1 MVDKKKKKMV
11 ITTLV
16 CVLVFIAVGYALL
29 TQAIKVG
36 VEGTL
41 NGVWDVYISDI
52 KLKNSTGR
60 AQEVNPASVSN
71 KVNANFEVDLYMPG
85 DSVEYEVTVKNDGN
99 IDATLRT
106 VTTNATNTN
115 EDIRF
120 THTIKQGEVLKKE
133 SETKF
138 TFKIVFDER
147 ATTLPTNS
155 DPIEVTMKLDY
166 LQNTGNSLYVPTNI
180 TTDNTCFSYNASGVI
195 TKYDYSCGN
204 EVSIPESI
212 DGVNIKSI
220 ANNAF
225 VASDN
230 TKPLQ
235 SINMENA
242 SYLTTF
248 SFSDF
253 TNLKH
258 ATLPRTLVEIPQM
271 AFFNCP
277 LTTINLPGT
286 VEKIGN
292 YAFKGT
298 SLSGSLYL
306 PNSLKTIGV
315 RAFASLK
322 LTGTLTIPDS
332 VTTIS
337 NEAFNNNKFT
347 KLVIGQNSSLTT
359 IGDYA
364 FSGTSLSGSLY
375 LPNSLK
381 TIGVRA
387 FASLK
392 LTGTLTI
399 PDSVTTISSEA
410 FYNNKFTKLV
420 IGQNSSL
427 TTIGNNAFRN
437 NQISNA
443 IALPK
448 SLTTVGYNAFRA
460 NSISKLALNYGLKS
474 IGYEAFESNKITGT
488 INIPVTVEKI
498 DTQAFNSN
506 QIEAVIFNKNSAL
519 TTLGSYAF
527 AQNKIS
533 NAIMMPKGLTKIS
546 SYVFSNNTISSL
558 SFEEGSVATV
568 IERNAFSAQSN
579 SIKGKLE
586 IPASVTSIDFWA
598 FTRALNVESL
608 TFGEN
613 SKLTTLGEAVFTN
626 NIIKKVVIPSSL
638 VSINWGGQRGSFT
651 QAGIE
656 ELIFEENS
664 HLEKIDALA
673 FQLNKI
679 SKVVIPKSVKTIGV
693 QAFHSNQIAS
703 LTFEAG
709 SVLTTVG
716 EQAFS
721 INALT
726 TEGLGKLP
734 STLTSLATNAFLRN
748 PGLTQITL
756 TSPTDI
762 EGWPDGGTADVYYG
776 NDKLAKIVYER

>member
-60 AQEVNPASVSN
+60 AQELNPAYVSN

-248 SFSDF
+248 TFSDF

-258 ATLPRTLVEIPQM
+258 ATLPRTLVEIPQK

-286 VEKIGN
+286 VEKIDN

-306 PNSLKTIGV
+306 PKSLKTIGV
-315 RAFASLK
+315 GAFDSLK

-337 NEAFNNNKFT
+337 NEAFY
-347 KLVIGQNSSLTT
+347 S
-359 IGDYA
+359 
-364 FSGTSLSGSLY
+364 
-375 LPNSLK
+375 
-381 TIGVRA
+381 
-387 FASLK
+387 
-392 LTGTLTI
+392 
-399 PDSVTTISSEA
+399 
-410 FYNNKFTKLV
+410 NKFTKLV

-448 SLTTVGYNAFRA
+448 SVTTIGNNTFCN
-460 NSISKLALNYGLKS
+460 NSIPELALNYGLKS
-474 IGYEAFESNKITGT
+474 IGNYAFGTNKITGT

-498 DTQAFNSN
+498 DAQAFKSN

-527 AQNKIS
+527 SNNKIS
-533 NAIMMPKGLTKIS
+533 NVIMIPKNLKVIQEFTFWSNIIS
-546 SYVFSNNTISSL
+546 GVT
-558 SFEEGSVATV
+558 FEEGSQLKSIGKRAFQDNRDSNGAT
-568 IERNAFSAQSN
+568 ITGSLN
-579 SIKGKLE
+579 
-586 IPASVTSIDFWA
+586 IPPS
-598 FTRALNVESL
+598 VESIGFMAFKEAL
-608 TFGEN
+608 KNIDELNFGEN
-613 SKLTTLGEAVFTN
+613 SQLKTIYSAAFASSH
-626 NIIKKVVIPSSL
+626 IKKVTIPKSVTTMERNMSQGAAFE
-638 VSINWGGQRGSFT
+638 S
-651 QAGIE
+651 AGIE
-656 ELIFEENS
+656 ELIFEEGSQLETIDNAVFSQNS
-664 HLEKIDALA
+664 
-673 FQLNKI
+673 I
-679 SKVVIPKSVKTIGV
+679 SKVVIPKSVKTINSS
-693 QAFHSNQIAS
+693 AFYRNRISS
-703 LTFEAG
+703 LTFEEG
-709 SVLTTVG
+709 SQLTTIG
-716 EQAFS
+716 NEAF
-721 INALT
+721 NRNLLT
-726 TEGLGKLP
+726 NDGLGKLP
-734 STLTSLATNAFLRN
+734 STLTTLATNAFMSN
-748 PGLTQITL
+748 PSLTKITL

-762 EGWPDGGTADVYYG
+762 DGWADGSTVDGKTVT
-776 NDKLAKIVYER
+776 YER

>member
-258 ATLPRTLVEIPQM
+258 ATLPRTLVEIPQK

-306 PNSLKTIGV
+306 PNSLKTIGIS
-315 RAFASLK
+315 AFE
-322 LTGTLTIPDS
+322 G
-332 VTTIS
+332 
-337 NEAFNNNKFT
+337 
-347 KLVIGQNSSLTT
+347 
-359 IGDYA
+359 
-364 FSGTSLSGSLY
+364 
-375 LPNSLK
+375 
-381 TIGVRA
+381 
-387 FASLK
+387 LK

-474 IGYEAFESNKITGT
+474 IGYEAFEGNKITGT

-498 DTQAFNSN
+498 DAQAFRLN

-519 TTLGSYAF
+519 TTLGYYAF

-533 NAIMMPKGLTKIS
+533 NVIMIPKNLKAIQEFTFWSNIIS
-546 SYVFSNNTISSL
+546 GVT
-558 SFEEGSVATV
+558 FEEGSQLKSIGKRAFQANYDSNGAT
-568 IERNAFSAQSN
+568 ITGSLN
-579 SIKGKLE
+579 
-586 IPASVTSIDFWA
+586 IPPS
-598 FTRALNVESL
+598 VESIGFMAFKEAL
-608 TFGEN
+608 KNIDELNFGEN
-613 SKLTTLGEAVFTN
+613 SQLKTIYSAAFASSH
-626 NIIKKVVIPSSL
+626 IKKVTIPKS
-638 VSINWGGQRGSFT
+638 VTTIEKT
-651 QAGIE
+651 QSQGAAFESAGIE
-656 ELIFEENS
+656 ELIFEEGSQLETIDNAVFSQNS
-664 HLEKIDALA
+664 
-673 FQLNKI
+673 I
-679 SKVVIPKSVKTIGV
+679 SKVVIPKSVKTINPL
-693 QAFHSNQIAS
+693 AFYRNRISS
-703 LTFEAG
+703 LTFEEG
-709 SVLTTVG
+709 SQLTTIG
-716 EQAFS
+716 NEAFNNNS
-721 INALT
+721 LT
-726 TEGLGKLP
+726 NDGLGKLP
-734 STLTSLATNAFLRN
+734 STLTTLATNAFISN
-748 PGLTQITL
+748 PSLTKITL
-756 TSPTDI
+756 TSPIDI
-762 EGWPDGGTADVYYG
+762 DGWADGSTVDGKTVT
-776 NDKLAKIVYER
+776 YER

>member
-29 TQAIKVG
+29 TQAVKVG

-258 ATLPRTLVEIPQM
+258 ATLPRTLVEIPQK

-292 YAFKGT
+292 YAFKKT

-315 RAFASLK
+315 GAFDGLK

-337 NEAFNNNKFT
+337 NEAFYNDKFT
-347 KLVIGQNSSLTT
+347 KLVIG
-359 IGDYA
+359 
-364 FSGTSLSGSLY
+364 
-375 LPNSLK
+375 P
-381 TIGVRA
+381 
-387 FASLK
+387 
-392 LTGTLTI
+392 
-399 PDSVTTISSEA
+399 
-410 FYNNKFTKLV
+410 
-420 IGQNSSL
+420 NSSL

-498 DTQAFNSN
+498 DTQAFKSN

-527 AQNKIS
+527 SNNKIS

-568 IERNAFSAQSN
+568 IERNAFSGQAK
-579 SIKGKLE
+579 SIKGTLE

-598 FTRALNVESL
+598 FTGALDVNLL

-613 SKLTTLGEAVFTN
+613 SKLITLGEAVFTN

-638 VSINWGGQRGSFT
+638 VTVGSGGQGGAFT
-651 QAGIE
+651 NAGIE

-664 HLEKIDALA
+664 HLETIETRA
-673 FQLNKI
+673 FQINKI
-679 SKVVIPKSVKTIGV
+679 SSVVIPKSVKTISFN
-693 QAFHSNQIAS
+693 AFGNNAIKNLS
-703 LTFEAG
+703 FEAG
-709 SVLTTVG
+709 SVLTTIG

-721 INALT
+721 LNALT

-734 STLTSLATNAFLRN
+734 NTLTSLATNAFSAN
-748 PGLTQITL
+748 AGLTQITL
-756 TSPTDI
+756 TSPTDL
-762 EGWPDGGTADVYYG
+762 EGWPDGGTVDVYYG
-776 NDKLAKIVYER
+776 KLAKIVYER

>member
-248 SFSDF
+248 SFSNF

-258 ATLPRTLVEIPQM
+258 ATLPRTLVEIPQK

-286 VEKIGN
+286 VEKIDN

-306 PNSLKTIGV
+306 PNSLKTIGIS
-315 RAFASLK
+315 AFDSLK

-332 VTTIS
+332 VTTIL
-337 NEAFNNNKFT
+337 N
-347 KLVIGQNSSLTT
+347 
-359 IGDYA
+359 
-364 FSGTSLSGSLY
+364 
-375 LPNSLK
+375 
-381 TIGVRA
+381 
-387 FASLK
+387 
-392 LTGTLTI
+392 
-399 PDSVTTISSEA
+399 EA

-420 IGQNSSL
+420 IGPNSGL

-448 SLTTVGYNAFRA
+448 SLTTVGNSAFRD

-474 IGYEAFESNKITGT
+474 IGTCTFEANKITGT

-498 DTQAFNSN
+498 DAQAFKSN
-506 QIEAVIFNKNSAL
+506 QIEAVIFSKNSAL

-527 AQNKIS
+527 SQNKIS

-568 IERNAFSAQSN
+568 IERNAFSGQAK
-579 SIKGKLE
+579 SIKGTLE
-586 IPASVTSIDFWA
+586 IPTSVTSIDFWA
-598 FTRALNVESL
+598 FTGALDVNLL

-613 SKLTTLGEAVFTN
+613 SKLITLGEAVFTN

-638 VSINWGGQRGSFT
+638 VTVGSGGQGGAFT
-651 QAGIE
+651 NAGIE

-664 HLEKIDALA
+664 HLETIATRA

-679 SKVVIPKSVKTIGV
+679 SSVVIPKSVKTIST
-693 QAFHSNQIAS
+693 QAFHANRIAS

-709 SVLTTVG
+709 SVLTTIG
-716 EQAFS
+716 DQAFS
-721 INALT
+721 LNALT

-734 STLTSLATNAFLRN
+734 NTLTSLVTNAFSGNAR
-748 PGLTQITL
+748 LTQITL

-762 EGWPDGGTADVYYG
+762 EGWPDGGTVNG
-776 NDKLAKIVYER
+776 KTVTYER

>member
-16 CVLVFIAVGYALL
+16 CVLVFMAVGYALL

-220 ANNAF
+220 ANDAF

-230 TKPLQ
+230 TRPLQ

-248 SFSDF
+248 SFHVF

-258 ATLPRTLVEIPQM
+258 VTLPKTLVEISQK

-286 VEKIGN
+286 VEK
-292 YAFKGT
+292 
-298 SLSGSLYL
+298 
-306 PNSLKTIGV
+306 
-315 RAFASLK
+315 
-322 LTGTLTIPDS
+322 
-332 VTTIS
+332 
-337 NEAFNNNKFT
+337 
-347 KLVIGQNSSLTT
+347 

-381 TIGVRA
+381 TIGIGA
-387 FASLK
+387 FNSLK

-399 PDSVTTISSEA
+399 PDSVTTISNEA

-420 IGQNSSL
+420 IGPNSSL

-448 SLTTVGYNAFRA
+448 SVTTIGNNTFCN
-460 NSISKLALNYGLKS
+460 NSIPKLALNYGLKS
-474 IGYEAFESNKITGT
+474 IGSYAFGTNKITGT

-498 DTQAFNSN
+498 DAQAFQSN
-506 QIEAVIFNKNSAL
+506 QIEAVIFNKNSTL

-533 NAIMMPKGLTKIS
+533 NVIMIPKNLKAIQEFTFWSNKIS
-546 SYVFSNNTISSL
+546 GVT
-558 SFEEGSVATV
+558 FEEGSQLKSIGKRAFQANYDSNGAT
-568 IERNAFSAQSN
+568 ITGSLN
-579 SIKGKLE
+579 
-586 IPASVTSIDFWA
+586 IPPS
-598 FTRALNVESL
+598 VESVGFMAFKEAL
-608 TFGEN
+608 KNIYELNFGEN
-613 SKLTTLGEAVFTN
+613 SQLKTIYSAAFASSH
-626 NIIKKVVIPSSL
+626 IKKVTIPKSVTTIEKNQSQGAAFD
-638 VSINWGGQRGSFT
+638 S
-651 QAGIE
+651 AGIE
-656 ELIFEENS
+656 ELIFEEGSQLETIDNAVFSQNS
-664 HLEKIDALA
+664 
-673 FQLNKI
+673 I
-679 SKVVIPKSVKTIGV
+679 SKVVIPKSVKTINPL
-693 QAFHSNQIAS
+693 AFYRNRISS
-703 LTFEAG
+703 LTFEEG
-709 SVLTTVG
+709 SQLTTIG
-716 EQAFS
+716 NEAFNNNS
-721 INALT
+721 LT
-726 TEGLGKLP
+726 NDGLGKLP
-734 STLTSLATNAFLRN
+734 STLTTLATNAFISN
-748 PGLTQITL
+748 PSLTKITL

-762 EGWPDGGTADVYYG
+762 DGWADGSTVDGKTVT
-776 NDKLAKIVYER
+776 YER

>member
-16 CVLVFIAVGYALL
+16 CVLVFMAVGYALL

-220 ANNAF
+220 ATNAF

-248 SFSDF
+248 SFFDF

-258 ATLPRTLVEIPQM
+258 ATLPKTLVEIPQK

-306 PNSLKTIGV
+306 PNSLKTIGIG
-315 RAFASLK
+315 AFDSLK

-337 NEAFNNNKFT
+337 NEAF
-347 KLVIGQNSSLTT
+347 
-359 IGDYA
+359 
-364 FSGTSLSGSLY
+364 
-375 LPNSLK
+375 
-381 TIGVRA
+381 
-387 FASLK
+387 
-392 LTGTLTI
+392 
-399 PDSVTTISSEA
+399 
-410 FYNNKFTKLV
+410 YNNKFTKLV
-420 IGQNSSL
+420 ISQNSSL

-448 SLTTVGYNAFRA
+448 SVTTIGNNTFCN
-460 NSISKLALNYGLKS
+460 NSIPKLALNYGLKS
-474 IGYEAFESNKITGT
+474 IGNYAFGTNKITGT

-498 DTQAFNSN
+498 DAQAFKSN
-506 QIEAVIFNKNSAL
+506 QIKAVIFNKNSAL

-527 AQNKIS
+527 YNNKIS

-558 SFEEGSVATV
+558 SFEEGSVTTV
-568 IERNAFSAQSN
+568 IERDAFSTQSN

-598 FTRALNVESL
+598 FSGALNVESL

-613 SKLTTLGEAVFTN
+613 SKLTTLGEAVFTGN
-626 NIIKKVVIPSSL
+626 TIKKVIIPSSL
-638 VSINWGGQRGSFT
+638 VSINWGGQGGSFT

-664 HLEKIDALA
+664 HLEKIDRLA

-693 QAFHSNQIAS
+693 RAFSGNRIAS
-703 LTFEAG
+703 LTFEEG
-709 SVLTTVG
+709 SVLTTIG
-716 EQAFS
+716 GGAFS
-721 INALT
+721 NNSLT

-734 STLTSLATNAFLRN
+734 SSLTTLDTSAFVLN
-748 PGLTQITL
+748 SAITQITL

-762 EGWPDGGTADVYYG
+762 EGWPDGGTIDVSGY
-776 NDKLAKIVYER
+776 NNKFANIVYER

>member
-41 NGVWDVYISDI
+41 NGVWDVYISNI
-52 KLKNSTGR
+52 RLKGSTGR
-60 AQEVNPASVSN
+60 AQELNPAYVSN

-106 VTTNATNTN
+106 ITTNATNTN

-133 SETKF
+133 SEAKF

-212 DGVNIKSI
+212 DGVNINSI

-248 SFSDF
+248 TFSDF
-253 TNLKH
+253 TNLKY
-258 ATLPRTLVEIPQM
+258 ATLPKTLVEIPQK

-277 LTTINLPGT
+277 LTTINLPDT
-286 VEKIGN
+286 VEKIDN
-292 YAFKGT
+292 YAFKVT

-306 PNSLKTIGV
+306 PKSLKTIGV
-315 RAFASLK
+315 GAFDSLK

-337 NEAFNNNKFT
+337 NEAF
-347 KLVIGQNSSLTT
+347 
-359 IGDYA
+359 
-364 FSGTSLSGSLY
+364 
-375 LPNSLK
+375 
-381 TIGVRA
+381 
-387 FASLK
+387 
-392 LTGTLTI
+392 
-399 PDSVTTISSEA
+399 
-410 FYNNKFTKLV
+410 YNNKFTKLV
-420 IGQNSSL
+420 ISQNSSL

-448 SLTTVGYNAFRA
+448 SVITIGNNTFCN

-474 IGYEAFESNKITGT
+474 IGNYAFGTNKITGT

-498 DTQAFNSN
+498 DAQAFKSN

-533 NAIMMPKGLTKIS
+533 NVIMIPKNLKVIQEFTFWSNIIS
-546 SYVFSNNTISSL
+546 GVT
-558 SFEEGSVATV
+558 FEEGSQLKSIGKRAFQANRDSNGAT
-568 IERNAFSAQSN
+568 ITGSLN
-579 SIKGKLE
+579 
-586 IPASVTSIDFWA
+586 IPPS
-598 FTRALNVESL
+598 VESIGFMAFKEAL
-608 TFGEN
+608 KNIDELNFGEN
-613 SKLTTLGEAVFTN
+613 SQLKTIYSAAFASSH
-626 NIIKKVVIPSSL
+626 IKKVTIPKSVTTMERNMSQGAAFE
-638 VSINWGGQRGSFT
+638 S
-651 QAGIE
+651 AGIE
-656 ELIFEENS
+656 ELIFEEGSQLETIDNAVFSQNS
-664 HLEKIDALA
+664 
-673 FQLNKI
+673 I
-679 SKVVIPKSVKTIGV
+679 SKVVIPKSVKTINSR
-693 QAFHSNQIAS
+693 AFYRNRISS
-703 LTFEAG
+703 LTFEEG
-709 SVLTTVG
+709 SQLTTIG
-716 EQAFS
+716 DEAFNNNS
-721 INALT
+721 LT
-726 TEGLGKLP
+726 NDGLGKLP
-734 STLTSLATNAFLRN
+734 STLTTLATNAFILN
-748 PGLTQITL
+748 PSLTKITL

-762 EGWPDGGTADVYYG
+762 EGWPDGSTVDGKTVT
-776 NDKLAKIVYER
+776 YER

>member
-16 CVLVFIAVGYALL
+16 CVLVFMAVGYALL

-315 RAFASLK
+315 
-322 LTGTLTIPDS
+322 G
-332 VTTIS
+332 
-337 NEAFNNNKFT
+337 
-347 KLVIGQNSSLTT
+347 
-359 IGDYA
+359 
-364 FSGTSLSGSLY
+364 
-375 LPNSLK
+375 
-381 TIGVRA
+381 A

-638 VSINWGGQRGSFT
+638 VSINWGGQGGSFT

>member
-220 ANNAF
+220 ANDAF

-258 ATLPRTLVEIPQM
+258 TTLPKTLVEIPQA

-277 LTTINLPGT
+277 LTTINLPDT
-286 VEKIGN
+286 VEKIDN
-292 YAFKGT
+292 YAFEGT

-306 PNSLKTIGV
+306 PNSLKTIGIS
-315 RAFASLK
+315 AFE
-322 LTGTLTIPDS
+322 G
-332 VTTIS
+332 
-337 NEAFNNNKFT
+337 
-347 KLVIGQNSSLTT
+347 
-359 IGDYA
+359 
-364 FSGTSLSGSLY
+364 
-375 LPNSLK
+375 
-381 TIGVRA
+381 
-387 FASLK
+387 LK

-474 IGYEAFESNKITGT
+474 IGYEAFEGNKITGT

-498 DTQAFNSN
+498 DAQAFRLN

-519 TTLGSYAF
+519 TTLGYYAF

-533 NAIMMPKGLTKIS
+533 NVIMIPKNLKAIQEFTFWSNIIS
-546 SYVFSNNTISSL
+546 GVT
-558 SFEEGSVATV
+558 FEEGSQLKSIGKRAFQANYDSNGAT
-568 IERNAFSAQSN
+568 ITGSLN
-579 SIKGKLE
+579 
-586 IPASVTSIDFWA
+586 IPPS
-598 FTRALNVESL
+598 VESIGFMAFKEAL
-608 TFGEN
+608 KNIDELNFGEN
-613 SKLTTLGEAVFTN
+613 SQLKTIYSAAFASSH
-626 NIIKKVVIPSSL
+626 IKKVTIPKS
-638 VSINWGGQRGSFT
+638 VTTIEKT
-651 QAGIE
+651 QSQGAAFESAGIE
-656 ELIFEENS
+656 ELIFEEGSQLETIDNAVFSQNS
-664 HLEKIDALA
+664 
-673 FQLNKI
+673 I
-679 SKVVIPKSVKTIGV
+679 SKVVIPKSVKTINPL
-693 QAFHSNQIAS
+693 AFYRNRISS
-703 LTFEAG
+703 LTFEEG
-709 SVLTTVG
+709 SQLTTIG
-716 EQAFS
+716 NGAFNNNS
-721 INALT
+721 LT
-726 TEGLGKLP
+726 NDGLGKLP
-734 STLTSLATNAFLRN
+734 STLTTLATNAFISN
-748 PGLTQITL
+748 PSLTKITL
-756 TSPTDI
+756 TSPIDI
-762 EGWPDGGTADVYYG
+762 DGWADGSTVDGKTVT
-776 NDKLAKIVYER
+776 YER

>member
-258 ATLPRTLVEIPQM
+258 ATLPRTLVEIPQK

-286 VEKIGN
+286 VEKIDN

-306 PNSLKTIGV
+306 PNSLKAIG
-315 RAFASLK
+315 
-322 LTGTLTIPDS
+322 
-332 VTTIS
+332 IS
-337 NEAFNNNKFT
+337 
-347 KLVIGQNSSLTT
+347 
-359 IGDYA
+359 
-364 FSGTSLSGSLY
+364 
-375 LPNSLK
+375 
-381 TIGVRA
+381 
-387 FASLK
+387 
-392 LTGTLTI
+392 
-399 PDSVTTISSEA
+399 
-410 FYNNKFTKLV
+410 
-420 IGQNSSL
+420 
-427 TTIGNNAFRN
+427 
-437 NQISNA
+437 
-443 IALPK
+443 
-448 SLTTVGYNAFRA
+448 
-460 NSISKLALNYGLKS
+460 
-474 IGYEAFESNKITGT
+474 AFEGNKITGT

-498 DTQAFNSN
+498 DAQAFRLN

-519 TTLGSYAF
+519 TTLGYYAF

-533 NAIMMPKGLTKIS
+533 NVIMIPKNLKAIQEFTFWSNIIS
-546 SYVFSNNTISSL
+546 GVT
-558 SFEEGSVATV
+558 FEEGSQLKSIGKRAFQANYDSNGAT
-568 IERNAFSAQSN
+568 ITGSLN
-579 SIKGKLE
+579 
-586 IPASVTSIDFWA
+586 IPPS
-598 FTRALNVESL
+598 VESIGFMAFKEAL
-608 TFGEN
+608 KNIDELNFGEN
-613 SKLTTLGEAVFTN
+613 SQLKTIYSAAFASSH
-626 NIIKKVVIPSSL
+626 IKKVTIPKS
-638 VSINWGGQRGSFT
+638 VTTIEKT
-651 QAGIE
+651 QSQGAAFESAGIE
-656 ELIFEENS
+656 ELIFEEGSQLETIDNAVFSQNS
-664 HLEKIDALA
+664 
-673 FQLNKI
+673 I
-679 SKVVIPKSVKTIGV
+679 SKVVIPKSVKTINPL
-693 QAFHSNQIAS
+693 AFYRNRISS
-703 LTFEAG
+703 LTFEEG
-709 SVLTTVG
+709 SQLTTIG
-716 EQAFS
+716 NEAF
-721 INALT
+721 NRNLLT
-726 TEGLGKLP
+726 NDGLGKLP
-734 STLTSLATNAFLRN
+734 STLTTLATNAFISN
-748 PGLTQITL
+748 PSLTKITL
-756 TSPTDI
+756 TSPIDI
-762 EGWPDGGTADVYYG
+762 DGWADGSTVDGKTVT
-776 NDKLAKIVYER
+776 YER

>member
-155 DPIEVTMKLDY
+155 DPIEVTMKLNY

-258 ATLPRTLVEIPQM
+258 ATLPRTLVEIPQK

-292 YAFKGT
+292 YAFKKT

-306 PNSLKTIGV
+306 PNSLKTIGIG
-315 RAFASLK
+315 AFDSLK

-337 NEAFNNNKFT
+337 NEAF
-347 KLVIGQNSSLTT
+347 
-359 IGDYA
+359 
-364 FSGTSLSGSLY
+364 
-375 LPNSLK
+375 
-381 TIGVRA
+381 
-387 FASLK
+387 
-392 LTGTLTI
+392 
-399 PDSVTTISSEA
+399 
-410 FYNNKFTKLV
+410 YNNKFTKLV
-420 IGQNSSL
+420 ISQNSSL

-448 SLTTVGYNAFRA
+448 SVTTIGNNTFCN
-460 NSISKLALNYGLKS
+460 NSIPELALNYGLKS
-474 IGYEAFESNKITGT
+474 IGNYAFGTNKITGT

-498 DTQAFNSN
+498 DAQAFKSN
-506 QIEAVIFNKNSAL
+506 QIEAVIFNKDSAL

-527 AQNKIS
+527 SQNKIS

-568 IERNAFSAQSN
+568 IERNAFSGQAK
-579 SIKGKLE
+579 SIKGTLE

-598 FTRALNVESL
+598 FTGALDVNLL

-613 SKLTTLGEAVFTN
+613 SKLITLGEAVFTN

-638 VSINWGGQRGSFT
+638 VTVGSGGQGGAFT
-651 QAGIE
+651 NAGIE

-664 HLEKIDALA
+664 HLETIETRA
-673 FQLNKI
+673 FQINKI
-679 SKVVIPKSVKTIGV
+679 SSVVIPKSVKTISFN
-693 QAFHSNQIAS
+693 AFSHNTIKNLS
-703 LTFEAG
+703 FEAG
-709 SVLTTVG
+709 SVLTTIG
-716 EQAFS
+716 KEAFS
-721 INALT
+721 LNALT

-734 STLTSLATNAFLRN
+734 NTLTSLATNAFSAN
-748 PGLTQITL
+748 AGLTQITL

-762 EGWPDGGTADVYYG
+762 EGWPDGGTVDVYYG
-776 NDKLAKIVYER
+776 KLAKIVYER

>member
-220 ANNAF
+220 ATNAF

-258 ATLPRTLVEIPQM
+258 ATLPRTLVEIPQK

-306 PNSLKTIGV
+306 PNSLKAIGIS
-315 RAFASLK
+315 AFE
-322 LTGTLTIPDS
+322 G
-332 VTTIS
+332 
-337 NEAFNNNKFT
+337 
-347 KLVIGQNSSLTT
+347 
-359 IGDYA
+359 
-364 FSGTSLSGSLY
+364 
-375 LPNSLK
+375 
-381 TIGVRA
+381 
-387 FASLK
+387 LK

-533 NAIMMPKGLTKIS
+533 NVIMIPKNLKAIQEFTFWSNIIS
-546 SYVFSNNTISSL
+546 GVT
-558 SFEEGSVATV
+558 FEEGSQLKSIGKRAFQLNYDSNGAT
-568 IERNAFSAQSN
+568 ITGSLN
-579 SIKGKLE
+579 
-586 IPASVTSIDFWA
+586 IPPS
-598 FTRALNVESL
+598 VESVGFMAFKEAL
-608 TFGEN
+608 KNIYELNFGEN
-613 SKLTTLGEAVFTN
+613 SQLKTIYSAAFASSH
-626 NIIKKVVIPSSL
+626 IKKVTIPKSVTTIEKNQSQGAAFE
-638 VSINWGGQRGSFT
+638 S
-651 QAGIE
+651 AGIE
-656 ELIFEENS
+656 ELIFEEGSQLETIDNAVFSQNS
-664 HLEKIDALA
+664 
-673 FQLNKI
+673 I
-679 SKVVIPKSVKTIGV
+679 SKVVIPKSVKTINPL
-693 QAFHSNQIAS
+693 AFYRNRISS
-703 LTFEAG
+703 LTFEEG
-709 SVLTTVG
+709 SQLTTIG
-716 EQAFS
+716 NEAFNNNS
-721 INALT
+721 LT
-726 TEGLGKLP
+726 NDGLGKLP
-734 STLTSLATNAFLRN
+734 STLTTLATNAFISN
-748 PGLTQITL
+748 PSLTKITL

-762 EGWPDGGTADVYYG
+762 DGWADGSTVDGKTVT
-776 NDKLAKIVYER
+776 YER

>member
-41 NGVWDVYISDI
+41 NGVLDVYISDI

-60 AQEVNPASVSN
+60 AQELNPAYVSN

-106 VTTNATNTN
+106 IATNATNTN

-147 ATTLPTNS
+147 ATTLPINS

-258 ATLPRTLVEIPQM
+258 ATLPRTLVEIPQK

-286 VEKIGN
+286 VEKIDN

-306 PNSLKTIGV
+306 PKSLKTIGV
-315 RAFASLK
+315 GAFDSLK

-337 NEAFNNNKFT
+337 NEAFY
-347 KLVIGQNSSLTT
+347 S
-359 IGDYA
+359 
-364 FSGTSLSGSLY
+364 
-375 LPNSLK
+375 
-381 TIGVRA
+381 
-387 FASLK
+387 
-392 LTGTLTI
+392 
-399 PDSVTTISSEA
+399 
-410 FYNNKFTKLV
+410 NKFTKLV

-448 SLTTVGYNAFRA
+448 SVTTIGNNTFCN
-460 NSISKLALNYGLKS
+460 NSIPELALNYGLKS
-474 IGYEAFESNKITGT
+474 IGNYAFGTNKITGT

-498 DTQAFNSN
+498 DAQAFKSN

-527 AQNKIS
+527 SNNKIS
-533 NAIMMPKGLTKIS
+533 NVIMIPKNLKVIQEFTFWSNIIS
-546 SYVFSNNTISSL
+546 GVT
-558 SFEEGSVATV
+558 FEEGSQLKSIGKRAFQDNRDSNGAT
-568 IERNAFSAQSN
+568 ITGSLN
-579 SIKGKLE
+579 
-586 IPASVTSIDFWA
+586 IPPS
-598 FTRALNVESL
+598 VESIGFMAFKEAL
-608 TFGEN
+608 KNIDELNFGEN
-613 SKLTTLGEAVFTN
+613 SQLKTIYSAAFASSH
-626 NIIKKVVIPSSL
+626 IKKVTIPKSVTTMERNMSQGAAFE
-638 VSINWGGQRGSFT
+638 S
-651 QAGIE
+651 AGIE
-656 ELIFEENS
+656 ELIFEEGSQLETIDNAVFSQNS
-664 HLEKIDALA
+664 
-673 FQLNKI
+673 I
-679 SKVVIPKSVKTIGV
+679 SKVVIPKSVKTINSS
-693 QAFHSNQIAS
+693 AFYRNRISS
-703 LTFEAG
+703 LTFEEG
-709 SVLTTVG
+709 SQLTTIG
-716 EQAFS
+716 NEAF
-721 INALT
+721 NRNLLT
-726 TEGLGKLP
+726 NDGLGKLP
-734 STLTSLATNAFLRN
+734 STLTTLATNAFMSN
-748 PGLTQITL
+748 PSLTKITL

-762 EGWPDGGTADVYYG
+762 DGWADGSTVDGKTVT
-776 NDKLAKIVYER
+776 YER

>member
-258 ATLPRTLVEIPQM
+258 ATLPRTLVEIPQK

-286 VEKIGN
+286 VEKIDN

-306 PNSLKTIGV
+306 PNSLKTIGIS
-315 RAFASLK
+315 AFDSLK

-337 NEAFNNNKFT
+337 NEAF
-347 KLVIGQNSSLTT
+347 
-359 IGDYA
+359 
-364 FSGTSLSGSLY
+364 
-375 LPNSLK
+375 
-381 TIGVRA
+381 
-387 FASLK
+387 
-392 LTGTLTI
+392 
-399 PDSVTTISSEA
+399 
-410 FYNNKFTKLV
+410 YNNKFTKLV
-420 IGQNSSL
+420 IGPNSGL

-448 SLTTVGYNAFRA
+448 SLTTVGNSAFRD

-474 IGYEAFESNKITGT
+474 IGTCTFEANKITGT

-498 DTQAFNSN
+498 DNCAFQSN
-506 QIEAVIFNKNSAL
+506 QIEAVIFSKNSAL

-527 AQNKIS
+527 SQNKIS

-568 IERNAFSAQSN
+568 IERNAFSGQAK
-579 SIKGKLE
+579 SIKGTLE

-598 FTRALNVESL
+598 FTGALDVNLL

-613 SKLTTLGEAVFTN
+613 SKLITLGEAVFTN

-638 VSINWGGQRGSFT
+638 VTVGSGGQGGAFT
-651 QAGIE
+651 NAGIE

-664 HLEKIDALA
+664 HLETIATRA

-679 SKVVIPKSVKTIGV
+679 SSVVIPKSVKTIGT
-693 QAFHSNQIAS
+693 QAFHANRIAS

-709 SVLTTVG
+709 SVLTTIG
-716 EQAFS
+716 DRAFS
-721 INALT
+721 LNALT

-734 STLTSLATNAFLRN
+734 NTLTSLVTNAFSGNAR
-748 PGLTQITL
+748 LTQITL

-762 EGWPDGGTADVYYG
+762 EGWPDGGTVNG
-776 NDKLAKIVYER
+776 KTVTYER

>member
-258 ATLPRTLVEIPQM
+258 ATLPRTLVEIPQK

-286 VEKIGN
+286 VEKIDN

-306 PNSLKTIGV
+306 PNSLKTIGIS
-315 RAFASLK
+315 AFEGLK

-337 NEAFNNNKFT
+337 NEAFYNDKFT
-347 KLVIGQNSSLTT
+347 KLVIG
-359 IGDYA
+359 
-364 FSGTSLSGSLY
+364 
-375 LPNSLK
+375 P
-381 TIGVRA
+381 
-387 FASLK
+387 
-392 LTGTLTI
+392 
-399 PDSVTTISSEA
+399 
-410 FYNNKFTKLV
+410 
-420 IGQNSSL
+420 NSSL

-460 NSISKLALNYGLKS
+460 NSIPKLALNYGLKS

-498 DTQAFNSN
+498 DTQAFRSN

-527 AQNKIS
+527 YNNKIS

-568 IERNAFSAQSN
+568 IERDAFSTQSN

-598 FTRALNVESL
+598 FTMALNVESL

-613 SKLTTLGEAVFTN
+613 SKLTTLGEAVFTGN
-626 NIIKKVVIPSSL
+626 TIKKVIIPSSL
-638 VSINWGGQRGSFT
+638 VSINWGGQGGSFT

-664 HLEKIDALA
+664 HLEKIDRLA

-693 QAFHSNQIAS
+693 RAFSSNRIAS
-703 LTFEAG
+703 LTFEEG
-709 SVLTTVG
+709 SVLTTIG
-716 EQAFS
+716 GGAFS
-721 INALT
+721 NNSLT

-734 STLTSLATNAFLRN
+734 SSLTTLDTSAFVLN
-748 PGLTQITL
+748 SAITQITL

-762 EGWPDGGTADVYYG
+762 EGWPDGGTIDVSGY
-776 NDKLAKIVYER
+776 NNKFANIVYER

>member
-16 CVLVFIAVGYALL
+16 CVLAFIAVGYALL

-220 ANNAF
+220 ANDAF

-258 ATLPRTLVEIPQM
+258 TTLPKTLVEIPQA

-277 LTTINLPGT
+277 LTTINLPDT
-286 VEKIGN
+286 VEKIDN
-292 YAFKGT
+292 YAFEGT

-306 PNSLKTIGV
+306 PNSLKTIGIS
-315 RAFASLK
+315 AFE
-322 LTGTLTIPDS
+322 G
-332 VTTIS
+332 
-337 NEAFNNNKFT
+337 
-347 KLVIGQNSSLTT
+347 
-359 IGDYA
+359 
-364 FSGTSLSGSLY
+364 
-375 LPNSLK
+375 
-381 TIGVRA
+381 
-387 FASLK
+387 LK

-474 IGYEAFESNKITGT
+474 IGYEAFEGNKITGT

-498 DTQAFNSN
+498 DAQAFRLN

-519 TTLGSYAF
+519 TTLGYYAF

-533 NAIMMPKGLTKIS
+533 NVIMIPKNLKAIQEFTFWSNIIS
-546 SYVFSNNTISSL
+546 GVT
-558 SFEEGSVATV
+558 FEEGSQLKSIGKRAFQANYDSNGAT
-568 IERNAFSAQSN
+568 ITGSLN
-579 SIKGKLE
+579 
-586 IPASVTSIDFWA
+586 IPPS
-598 FTRALNVESL
+598 VESIGFMAFKEAL
-608 TFGEN
+608 KNIDELNFGEN
-613 SKLTTLGEAVFTN
+613 SQLKTIYSAAFASSH
-626 NIIKKVVIPSSL
+626 IKKVTIPKS
-638 VSINWGGQRGSFT
+638 VTTIEKT
-651 QAGIE
+651 QSQGAAFESAGIE
-656 ELIFEENS
+656 ELIFEEGSQLETIDNAVFSQNS
-664 HLEKIDALA
+664 
-673 FQLNKI
+673 I
-679 SKVVIPKSVKTIGV
+679 SKVVIPKSVKTINPL
-693 QAFHSNQIAS
+693 AFYRNRISS
-703 LTFEAG
+703 LTFEEG
-709 SVLTTVG
+709 SQLTTIG
-716 EQAFS
+716 NGAFNNNS
-721 INALT
+721 LT
-726 TEGLGKLP
+726 NDGLGKLP
-734 STLTSLATNAFLRN
+734 STLTTLATNAFISN
-748 PGLTQITL
+748 PSLTKITL

-762 EGWPDGGTADVYYG
+762 DGWADGSTVDGKTVT
-776 NDKLAKIVYER
+776 YER

>member
-220 ANNAF
+220 SNNAF
-225 VASDN
+225 IASDN

-258 ATLPRTLVEIPQM
+258 ATLPRTLVEIPQK

-277 LTTINLPGT
+277 LTTINLPDT

-306 PNSLKTIGV
+306 PNSLKTIGIG
-315 RAFASLK
+315 AFDSLK

-347 KLVIGQNSSLTT
+347 KLVIS
-359 IGDYA
+359 
-364 FSGTSLSGSLY
+364 
-375 LPNSLK
+375 
-381 TIGVRA
+381 
-387 FASLK
+387 
-392 LTGTLTI
+392 
-399 PDSVTTISSEA
+399 
-410 FYNNKFTKLV
+410 
-420 IGQNSSL
+420 QNSSL

-460 NSISKLALNYGLKS
+460 NSIPELALNYGLKS
-474 IGYEAFESNKITGT
+474 IGYEAFEANKITGT

-498 DTQAFNSN
+498 DTQAFRKN

-527 AQNKIS
+527 AGNKIS

-568 IERNAFSAQSN
+568 IERNAFSDQAK
-579 SIKGKLE
+579 SIKGTLE
-586 IPASVTSIDFWA
+586 IPASVTSINFWA
-598 FTRALNVESL
+598 FTGALNVESL

-613 SKLTTLGEAVFTN
+613 SKLITLGEAVFTN

-638 VSINWGGQRGSFT
+638 VTVGSGGQGGAFT
-651 QAGIE
+651 NAGIE

-664 HLEKIDALA
+664 HLETIATRA
-673 FQLNKI
+673 FQINKI
-679 SKVVIPKSVKTIGV
+679 SSVVIPKSVKTIGN
-693 QAFHSNQIAS
+693 QAFGNNRIKNLS
-703 LTFEAG
+703 FEAG

-721 INALT
+721 MNALT

-734 STLTSLATNAFLRN
+734 STLTSLGTNAFSGN
-748 PGLTQITL
+748 SGLTQITL

-762 EGWPDGGTADVYYG
+762 EGWPDGGTVDVYYG
-776 NDKLAKIVYER
+776 KLAKIVYER

>member
-16 CVLVFIAVGYALL
+16 CVLVFMAVGYALL

-106 VTTNATNTN
+106 VTTNATNIN

-230 TKPLQ
+230 TRPLQ

-258 ATLPRTLVEIPQM
+258 ATLPRTLVEIPQK

-286 VEKIGN
+286 VEKIDK
-292 YAFKGT
+292 YAFEGT

-306 PNSLKTIGV
+306 PNSLKIIGIS
-315 RAFASLK
+315 AFYGLK

-337 NEAFNNNKFT
+337 NEAF
-347 KLVIGQNSSLTT
+347 
-359 IGDYA
+359 
-364 FSGTSLSGSLY
+364 
-375 LPNSLK
+375 
-381 TIGVRA
+381 
-387 FASLK
+387 
-392 LTGTLTI
+392 
-399 PDSVTTISSEA
+399 
-410 FYNNKFTKLV
+410 YNNKFTKLV
-420 IGQNSSL
+420 ISQNSSL

-460 NSISKLALNYGLKS
+460 NSIPKLALNYGLKN

-533 NAIMMPKGLTKIS
+533 NVIMIPKNLKAIQEFTFWSNIIS
-546 SYVFSNNTISSL
+546 GVT
-558 SFEEGSVATV
+558 FEEGSQLKSIGKRAFQLNYDSNGAT
-568 IERNAFSAQSN
+568 ITGSLN
-579 SIKGKLE
+579 
-586 IPASVTSIDFWA
+586 IPPS
-598 FTRALNVESL
+598 VESVGFMAFKEAL
-608 TFGEN
+608 KNIDELNFGEN
-613 SKLTTLGEAVFTN
+613 SQLKTIYSAAFAASH
-626 NIIKKVVIPSSL
+626 IKKVTIPKSVTTMERNMSQGAAFQ
-638 VSINWGGQRGSFT
+638 S
-651 QAGIE
+651 AGIK
-656 ELIFEENS
+656 ELIFEEGSQLETIDNAVFSQNS
-664 HLEKIDALA
+664 
-673 FQLNKI
+673 I
-679 SKVVIPKSVKTIGV
+679 SKVVIPKSVKTINPL
-693 QAFHSNQIAS
+693 AFYRNRISS
-703 LTFEAG
+703 LTFEEG
-709 SVLTTVG
+709 SQLTTIG
-716 EQAFS
+716 NEAFNNNS
-721 INALT
+721 LT
-726 TEGLGKLP
+726 NDGLGKLP
-734 STLTSLATNAFLRN
+734 STLTTLATNAFISN
-748 PGLTQITL
+748 PSLTKITL

-762 EGWPDGGTADVYYG
+762 DGWADGSTVDGKTVT
-776 NDKLAKIVYER
+776 YER

>member
-180 TTDNTCFSYNASGVI
+180 TTDNTCFSYNARGVI

-258 ATLPRTLVEIPQM
+258 ATLPRTLVEIPQK

-292 YAFKGT
+292 YAFKKT

-306 PNSLKTIGV
+306 PNSLKTIGIG
-315 RAFASLK
+315 AFDSLK

-337 NEAFNNNKFT
+337 NEAF
-347 KLVIGQNSSLTT
+347 
-359 IGDYA
+359 
-364 FSGTSLSGSLY
+364 
-375 LPNSLK
+375 
-381 TIGVRA
+381 
-387 FASLK
+387 
-392 LTGTLTI
+392 
-399 PDSVTTISSEA
+399 
-410 FYNNKFTKLV
+410 YNNKFTKLV
-420 IGQNSSL
+420 ISQNSSL

-448 SLTTVGYNAFRA
+448 SVTTIGNNTFCN
-460 NSISKLALNYGLKS
+460 NSIPELALNYGLKS
-474 IGYEAFESNKITGT
+474 IGNYAFGTNKITGT

-498 DTQAFNSN
+498 DAQAFKSN
-506 QIEAVIFNKNSAL
+506 QIEAVIFNKDSAL

-527 AQNKIS
+527 SQNKIS

-568 IERNAFSAQSN
+568 IERNAFSGQAK
-579 SIKGKLE
+579 SIKGTLE

-598 FTRALNVESL
+598 FTGALDVNLL

-613 SKLTTLGEAVFTN
+613 SKLITLGEAVFTN

-638 VSINWGGQRGSFT
+638 VTVGSGGQGGAFT
-651 QAGIE
+651 NAGIE

-664 HLEKIDALA
+664 HLETIETRA
-673 FQLNKI
+673 FQINKI
-679 SKVVIPKSVKTIGV
+679 SSVVIPKSVKTISFN
-693 QAFHSNQIAS
+693 AFNHNTIKNLS
-703 LTFEAG
+703 FEAG
-709 SVLTTVG
+709 SVLTTIG
-716 EQAFS
+716 KEAFS
-721 INALT
+721 LNALT

-734 STLTSLATNAFLRN
+734 NTLTSLATNAFSAN
-748 PGLTQITL
+748 AGLTQITL

-762 EGWPDGGTADVYYG
+762 EGWPDGGTVDVYYG
-776 NDKLAKIVYER
+776 KLAKIVYER

>member
-155 DPIEVTMKLDY
+155 DSIEVTMKLDY

-258 ATLPRTLVEIPQM
+258 ATLPRTLVEIPQK

-306 PNSLKTIGV
+306 PNSLKTIGIS
-315 RAFASLK
+315 AFE
-322 LTGTLTIPDS
+322 G
-332 VTTIS
+332 
-337 NEAFNNNKFT
+337 
-347 KLVIGQNSSLTT
+347 
-359 IGDYA
+359 
-364 FSGTSLSGSLY
+364 
-375 LPNSLK
+375 
-381 TIGVRA
+381 
-387 FASLK
+387 LK

-498 DTQAFNSN
+498 DAQAFKSN
-506 QIEAVIFNKNSAL
+506 QIEAVIFNKDSAL

-527 AQNKIS
+527 SNNKIS

-568 IERNAFSAQSN
+568 IERNAFSGQAK
-579 SIKGKLE
+579 SIKGTLE

-598 FTRALNVESL
+598 FTGALDVNLL

-613 SKLTTLGEAVFTN
+613 SKLITLGEAVFTN

-638 VSINWGGQRGSFT
+638 VTVGSGGQGGAFT
-651 QAGIE
+651 NAGIE

-664 HLEKIDALA
+664 HLETIETRA
-673 FQLNKI
+673 FQINKI
-679 SKVVIPKSVKTIGV
+679 SSVVIPKSVKTISFN
-693 QAFHSNQIAS
+693 AFGNNAIKNLS
-703 LTFEAG
+703 FEAG
-709 SVLTTVG
+709 SVLTTIG

-721 INALT
+721 LNALT

-734 STLTSLATNAFLRN
+734 NTLTSLATNAFSAN
-748 PGLTQITL
+748 AGLTQITL
-756 TSPTDI
+756 TSPTDL
-762 EGWPDGGTADVYYG
+762 EGWPDGGTVDVYYG
-776 NDKLAKIVYER
+776 KLAKIVYER

>member
-133 SETKF
+133 SEIKF

-212 DGVNIKSI
+212 DGVNIKGI

-258 ATLPRTLVEIPQM
+258 ATLPRTLVEIPQK

-306 PNSLKTIGV
+306 SNSLKTIGIG
-315 RAFASLK
+315 AFDSLK

-337 NEAFNNNKFT
+337 NEAF
-347 KLVIGQNSSLTT
+347 
-359 IGDYA
+359 
-364 FSGTSLSGSLY
+364 
-375 LPNSLK
+375 
-381 TIGVRA
+381 
-387 FASLK
+387 
-392 LTGTLTI
+392 
-399 PDSVTTISSEA
+399 
-410 FYNNKFTKLV
+410 YNNKFTKLV
-420 IGQNSSL
+420 ISQNSSL

-448 SLTTVGYNAFRA
+448 SVTTIGNNTFCN
-460 NSISKLALNYGLKS
+460 NSIPKLALNYGLKS
-474 IGYEAFESNKITGT
+474 IGNYAFGTNKITGT

-498 DTQAFNSN
+498 DAQAFKSN
-506 QIEAVIFNKNSAL
+506 QIEAVIFNKDSAL

-527 AQNKIS
+527 SQNKIS

-568 IERNAFSAQSN
+568 IERNAFSGQAK
-579 SIKGKLE
+579 SIKGTLE

-598 FTRALNVESL
+598 FTGALDVNLL

-613 SKLTTLGEAVFTN
+613 SKLITLGEAVFTN

-638 VSINWGGQRGSFT
+638 VTVGSGGQGGAFT
-651 QAGIE
+651 NAGIE

-664 HLEKIDALA
+664 HLETIETRA
-673 FQLNKI
+673 FQINKI
-679 SKVVIPKSVKTIGV
+679 SSVVIPKSVKTISFN
-693 QAFHSNQIAS
+693 AFSHNTIKNLS
-703 LTFEAG
+703 FEAG
-709 SVLTTVG
+709 SVLTTIG
-716 EQAFS
+716 KEAFS
-721 INALT
+721 LNALT

-734 STLTSLATNAFLRN
+734 NTLTSLATNAFSAN
-748 PGLTQITL
+748 AGLTQITL

-762 EGWPDGGTADVYYG
+762 EGWPDGGTVDVYYG
-776 NDKLAKIVYER
+776 KLAKIVYER

>member
-16 CVLVFIAVGYALL
+16 CVLVFMAVGYALL

-220 ANNAF
+220 ANDAF

-258 ATLPRTLVEIPQM
+258 TTLPKTLVEIPQA

-277 LTTINLPGT
+277 LTTINLPDT
-286 VEKIGN
+286 VEKIDN
-292 YAFKGT
+292 YAFEGT

-306 PNSLKTIGV
+306 PNSLKTIGIS
-315 RAFASLK
+315 AFE
-322 LTGTLTIPDS
+322 G
-332 VTTIS
+332 
-337 NEAFNNNKFT
+337 
-347 KLVIGQNSSLTT
+347 
-359 IGDYA
+359 
-364 FSGTSLSGSLY
+364 
-375 LPNSLK
+375 
-381 TIGVRA
+381 
-387 FASLK
+387 LK

-474 IGYEAFESNKITGT
+474 IGYEAFEANKITGT

-558 SFEEGSVATV
+558 SFEEESVATV
-568 IERNAFSAQSN
+568 IERDAFSAQSN

-586 IPASVTSIDFWA
+586 IPASVTSIAFWA
-598 FTRALNVESL
+598 FSGALNVESL

-638 VSINWGGQRGSFT
+638 VTVGSGGQGGAFT
-651 QAGIE
+651 NAGIE

-664 HLEKIDALA
+664 HLETIETHA
-673 FQLNKI
+673 FKTNKI
-679 SKVVIPKSVKTIGV
+679 SSVVIPKSVKTISFR
-693 QAFHSNQIAS
+693 AFSDNTIKNLS
-703 LTFEAG
+703 FEAG

-721 INALT
+721 MNALT

>member
-16 CVLVFIAVGYALL
+16 CVLVFMAVGYALL

-258 ATLPRTLVEIPQM
+258 ATLPRTLVEIPQK

-292 YAFKGT
+292 YAFEGT

-306 PNSLKTIGV
+306 PNSLKAIGM
-315 RAFASLK
+315 
-322 LTGTLTIPDS
+322 G
-332 VTTIS
+332 
-337 NEAFNNNKFT
+337 
-347 KLVIGQNSSLTT
+347 
-359 IGDYA
+359 
-364 FSGTSLSGSLY
+364 
-375 LPNSLK
+375 
-381 TIGVRA
+381 A

-420 IGQNSSL
+420 IGPNSSL

-533 NAIMMPKGLTKIS
+533 NVIMIPKNLKVIQEFTFWSNIIS
-546 SYVFSNNTISSL
+546 GVT
-558 SFEEGSVATV
+558 FEEGSQLKSIGKRAFQFNYDSNGAT
-568 IERNAFSAQSN
+568 ITGSLN
-579 SIKGKLE
+579 
-586 IPASVTSIDFWA
+586 IPPS
-598 FTRALNVESL
+598 VESIGFMAFKEAL
-608 TFGEN
+608 KNIDELNFGEN
-613 SKLTTLGEAVFTN
+613 SQLKTIYSAAFAVSH
-626 NIIKKVVIPSSL
+626 IKKVTIPKSVTTMERNMSQGAAFQ
-638 VSINWGGQRGSFT
+638 S
-651 QAGIE
+651 AGIK
-656 ELIFEENS
+656 ELIFEEGSQLETIDNAVFSQNS
-664 HLEKIDALA
+664 
-673 FQLNKI
+673 I
-679 SKVVIPKSVKTIGV
+679 SKVVIPKSVKTINPL
-693 QAFHSNQIAS
+693 AFYRNRISS
-703 LTFEAG
+703 LTFEEG
-709 SVLTTVG
+709 SQLTTIG
-716 EQAFS
+716 NEAFNNNS
-721 INALT
+721 LT
-726 TEGLGKLP
+726 NDGLGKLP
-734 STLTSLATNAFLRN
+734 STLTTLATNAFISN
-748 PGLTQITL
+748 PSLTKITL

-762 EGWPDGGTADVYYG
+762 DGWADGSTVDGKTVT
-776 NDKLAKIVYER
+776 YER

>member
-258 ATLPRTLVEIPQM
+258 ATLPKTLVEIPQK

-286 VEKIGN
+286 VEKIDN

-306 PNSLKTIGV
+306 PNSLKTIGIS
-315 RAFASLK
+315 AF
-322 LTGTLTIPDS
+322 D
-332 VTTIS
+332 
-337 NEAFNNNKFT
+337 
-347 KLVIGQNSSLTT
+347 
-359 IGDYA
+359 
-364 FSGTSLSGSLY
+364 
-375 LPNSLK
+375 
-381 TIGVRA
+381 
-387 FASLK
+387 SLK

-420 IGQNSSL
+420 IGPNSGL

-460 NSISKLALNYGLKS
+460 NSIPKLALNYGLKS
-474 IGYEAFESNKITGT
+474 IGQEAFESNKITGT

-498 DTQAFNSN
+498 DAQAFKSN
-506 QIEAVIFNKNSAL
+506 QIEAVIFSKNSAL

-527 AQNKIS
+527 SQNKIS

-558 SFEEGSVATV
+558 SFEEGSVATI
-568 IERNAFSAQSN
+568 IERNAFSGQAK
-579 SIKGKLE
+579 SIKGTLE

-598 FTRALNVESL
+598 FTGALDVNLL

-613 SKLTTLGEAVFTN
+613 SKLITLGEAVFTN

-638 VSINWGGQRGSFT
+638 VTVGSGGQGGAFT
-651 QAGIE
+651 NAGIE

-664 HLEKIDALA
+664 HLETIATRA

-679 SKVVIPKSVKTIGV
+679 SSVVIPKSVKTIST
-693 QAFHSNQIAS
+693 QAFHANRIAS

-709 SVLTTVG
+709 SVLTTIG
-716 EQAFS
+716 DQAFS
-721 INALT
+721 F
-726 TEGLGKLP
+726 GLSWFPKTASSARNGRLP
-734 STLTSLATNAFLRN
+734 VRARFNTISTAAS
-748 PGLTQITL
+748 I
-756 TSPTDI
+756 
-762 EGWPDGGTADVYYG
+762 
-776 NDKLAKIVYER
+776 

>member
-258 ATLPRTLVEIPQM
+258 ATLPRTLVEIPQK

-298 SLSGSLYL
+298 SLSGSFYL
-306 PNSLKTIGV
+306 PNSLKTIGIG
-315 RAFASLK
+315 AFEGLK

-337 NEAFNNNKFT
+337 NEAFYNDKFT
-347 KLVIGQNSSLTT
+347 KLVIG
-359 IGDYA
+359 
-364 FSGTSLSGSLY
+364 
-375 LPNSLK
+375 P
-381 TIGVRA
+381 
-387 FASLK
+387 
-392 LTGTLTI
+392 
-399 PDSVTTISSEA
+399 
-410 FYNNKFTKLV
+410 
-420 IGQNSSL
+420 NSSL

-448 SLTTVGYNAFRA
+448 SLTTVGNSAFRD

-474 IGYEAFESNKITGT
+474 IGTCTFEANKITGT

-498 DTQAFNSN
+498 DAQAFKSN

-527 AQNKIS
+527 YNNKIS

-568 IERNAFSAQSN
+568 IERDAFSTQSN

-598 FTRALNVESL
+598 FSGALNVESL

-613 SKLTTLGEAVFTN
+613 SKLTTLGEAVFTGN
-626 NIIKKVVIPSSL
+626 TIKKVIIPSSL
-638 VSINWGGQRGSFT
+638 VSINWGGQGGSFT

-664 HLEKIDALA
+664 HLEKIDRLA

-693 QAFHSNQIAS
+693 RAFSGNRIAS
-703 LTFEAG
+703 LTFEEG
-709 SVLTTVG
+709 SVLTTIG
-716 EQAFS
+716 GGAFS
-721 INALT
+721 NNSLT

-734 STLTSLATNAFLRN
+734 SSLTTLDTSAFVLN
-748 PGLTQITL
+748 SAITQITL

-762 EGWPDGGTADVYYG
+762 EGWPDGGTIDVSGY
-776 NDKLAKIVYER
+776 NNKFANIVYER

>member
-180 TTDNTCFSYNASGVI
+180 TTDNTCFSYNARGVI

-258 ATLPRTLVEIPQM
+258 ATLPRTLVEIPQK

-292 YAFKGT
+292 YAFKKT

-306 PNSLKTIGV
+306 PNSLKTIGIG
-315 RAFASLK
+315 AFDSLK

-337 NEAFNNNKFT
+337 NEAF
-347 KLVIGQNSSLTT
+347 
-359 IGDYA
+359 
-364 FSGTSLSGSLY
+364 
-375 LPNSLK
+375 
-381 TIGVRA
+381 
-387 FASLK
+387 
-392 LTGTLTI
+392 
-399 PDSVTTISSEA
+399 
-410 FYNNKFTKLV
+410 YNNKFTKLV
-420 IGQNSSL
+420 ISQNSSL

-448 SLTTVGYNAFRA
+448 SVTTIGNNTFCN
-460 NSISKLALNYGLKS
+460 NSIPELALNYGLKS
-474 IGYEAFESNKITGT
+474 IGNYAFGTNKITGT

-498 DTQAFNSN
+498 DAQAFKSN
-506 QIEAVIFNKNSAL
+506 QIEAVIFNKDSAL

-527 AQNKIS
+527 SQNKIS

-568 IERNAFSAQSN
+568 IERNAFSGQAK
-579 SIKGKLE
+579 SIKGTLE

-598 FTRALNVESL
+598 FTGALDVNLL

-613 SKLTTLGEAVFTN
+613 SKLITLGEAVFTN

-638 VSINWGGQRGSFT
+638 VTVGSGGQGGAFT
-651 QAGIE
+651 NAGIE

-664 HLEKIDALA
+664 HLETIETRA
-673 FQLNKI
+673 FQINKI
-679 SKVVIPKSVKTIGV
+679 SSVVIPKSVKTISFN
-693 QAFHSNQIAS
+693 AFGHNTIKNLS
-703 LTFEAG
+703 FEAG
-709 SVLTTVG
+709 SVLTTIG
-716 EQAFS
+716 KEAFS
-721 INALT
+721 LNALT

-734 STLTSLATNAFLRN
+734 NTLTSLATNAFSVN
-748 PGLTQITL
+748 AGLTQITL

-762 EGWPDGGTADVYYG
+762 EGWPDGGTVDVYYG
-776 NDKLAKIVYER
+776 KLAKIVYER

>member
-106 VTTNATNTN
+106 ITTNATNTN

-248 SFSDF
+248 SFSNF

-258 ATLPRTLVEIPQM
+258 ATLPRTLVEIPQK

-286 VEKIGN
+286 VEKIDN

-306 PNSLKTIGV
+306 PNSLKTIGIS
-315 RAFASLK
+315 AFDSLK

-332 VTTIS
+332 VTTIL
-337 NEAFNNNKFT
+337 N
-347 KLVIGQNSSLTT
+347 
-359 IGDYA
+359 
-364 FSGTSLSGSLY
+364 
-375 LPNSLK
+375 
-381 TIGVRA
+381 
-387 FASLK
+387 
-392 LTGTLTI
+392 
-399 PDSVTTISSEA
+399 EA

-420 IGQNSSL
+420 IGPNSGL

-448 SLTTVGYNAFRA
+448 SLTTVGNSAFRD

-474 IGYEAFESNKITGT
+474 IGTCTFEANKITGT

-498 DTQAFNSN
+498 DAQAFKSN
-506 QIEAVIFNKNSAL
+506 QIEAVIFSKNSAL

-527 AQNKIS
+527 SQNKIS

-568 IERNAFSAQSN
+568 IERNAFSGQAK
-579 SIKGKLE
+579 SIKGTLE

-598 FTRALNVESL
+598 FTGALDINLL

-613 SKLTTLGEAVFTN
+613 SKLITLGEAVFTN
-626 NIIKKVVIPSSL
+626 NIIKKVVLPSSL
-638 VSINWGGQRGSFT
+638 VTVGSGGQGGAFT
-651 QAGIE
+651 NAGIE

-664 HLEKIDALA
+664 HLETIATRA

-679 SKVVIPKSVKTIGV
+679 SSVVIPKSVKTIGT
-693 QAFHSNQIAS
+693 QAFHANRIAS

-709 SVLTTVG
+709 SVLTTIG
-716 EQAFS
+716 DQAFS
-721 INALT
+721 LNALT

-734 STLTSLATNAFLRN
+734 NTLTSLVTNAFSGNAR
-748 PGLTQITL
+748 LTQITL

-762 EGWPDGGTADVYYG
+762 EGWPDGGTVNG
-776 NDKLAKIVYER
+776 KTVTYER

>member
-16 CVLVFIAVGYALL
+16 CVLVFMAVGYALL

-248 SFSDF
+248 SFSNF

-258 ATLPRTLVEIPQM
+258 ATLPRTLVEIPQK

-286 VEKIGN
+286 VEKIDN

-306 PNSLKTIGV
+306 PNSLKTIGIS
-315 RAFASLK
+315 AFEGLK

-337 NEAFNNNKFT
+337 NEAFYNDKFT
-347 KLVIGQNSSLTT
+347 KLVIG
-359 IGDYA
+359 
-364 FSGTSLSGSLY
+364 
-375 LPNSLK
+375 P
-381 TIGVRA
+381 
-387 FASLK
+387 
-392 LTGTLTI
+392 
-399 PDSVTTISSEA
+399 
-410 FYNNKFTKLV
+410 
-420 IGQNSSL
+420 NSSL

-460 NSISKLALNYGLKS
+460 NSIPKLALNYGLKS

-498 DTQAFNSN
+498 DTQAFRLN

-527 AQNKIS
+527 SNNKIS

-568 IERNAFSAQSN
+568 IERDAFSTQSN

-598 FTRALNVESL
+598 FSGALNVESL

-613 SKLTTLGEAVFTN
+613 SKLTTLGEAVFTGN
-626 NIIKKVVIPSSL
+626 TIKKVIIPSSL
-638 VSINWGGQRGSFT
+638 VSINWGGQGGSFT

-664 HLEKIDALA
+664 HLEKIDRLA

-693 QAFHSNQIAS
+693 RAFSSNRIAS
-703 LTFEAG
+703 LTFEEG
-709 SVLTTVG
+709 SVLTTIG
-716 EQAFS
+716 GGAFS
-721 INALT
+721 NNSLT

-734 STLTSLATNAFLRN
+734 SSLTTLDTSAFVLN
-748 PGLTQITL
+748 SAITQITL

-762 EGWPDGGTADVYYG
+762 EGWPDGGTIDVSGY
-776 NDKLAKIVYER
+776 NNKFANIVYER

>member
-60 AQEVNPASVSN
+60 AQELNPAYVSN

-106 VTTNATNTN
+106 IATNATNTN

-147 ATTLPTNS
+147 ATTLPINS

-212 DGVNIKSI
+212 DGVNINSI

-253 TNLKH
+253 TNLKY
-258 ATLPRTLVEIPQM
+258 ATLPKTLVEIPQK

-277 LTTINLPGT
+277 LTTINLPDT
-286 VEKIGN
+286 VEKIDN

-306 PNSLKTIGV
+306 PNSLKTIGIS
-315 RAFASLK
+315 AFEGLK

-332 VTTIS
+332 VTTIL
-337 NEAFNNNKFT
+337 NEAFYNDKFT
-347 KLVIGQNSSLTT
+347 KLVIGPNSSLT
-359 IGDYA
+359 A
-364 FSGTSLSGSLY
+364 
-375 LPNSLK
+375 
-381 TIGVRA
+381 
-387 FASLK
+387 
-392 LTGTLTI
+392 
-399 PDSVTTISSEA
+399 
-410 FYNNKFTKLV
+410 
-420 IGQNSSL
+420 
-427 TTIGNNAFRN
+427 IGNNAFRN

-460 NSISKLALNYGLKS
+460 NSIPKLALNYGLKS

-498 DTQAFNSN
+498 DTQAFKSN

-527 AQNKIS
+527 SNNKIS

-546 SYVFSNNTISSL
+546 SYVFLNNTISSL

-568 IERNAFSAQSN
+568 IERNAFSDQSN

-638 VSINWGGQRGSFT
+638 VTVGSGGQGGAFT
-651 QAGIE
+651 NAGIE

-664 HLEKIDALA
+664 YLETIETRA
-673 FQLNKI
+673 FQINKI
-679 SKVVIPKSVKTIGV
+679 SSVVIPKSVKTISFN
-693 QAFHSNQIAS
+693 AFGHNAIKNLS
-703 LTFEAG
+703 FEAG
-709 SVLTTVG
+709 SVLTTIG
-716 EQAFS
+716 DQAFS
-721 INALT
+721 SNALT

-734 STLTSLATNAFLRN
+734 NTLTSLGTNAFSAN
-748 PGLTQITL
+748 KGLTQITL
-756 TSPTDI
+756 TSPTDL
-762 EGWPDGGTADVYYG
+762 EGWPDGGTVDGKTVT
-776 NDKLAKIVYER
+776 YER

>member
-60 AQEVNPASVSN
+60 AQEVNPAYVSN

-147 ATTLPTNS
+147 ATTLPINS

-258 ATLPRTLVEIPQM
+258 ATLPRTLVEIPQK

-286 VEKIGN
+286 VEKIDN

-306 PNSLKTIGV
+306 PKSLKTIGV
-315 RAFASLK
+315 GAFDSLK

-337 NEAFNNNKFT
+337 N
-347 KLVIGQNSSLTT
+347 
-359 IGDYA
+359 
-364 FSGTSLSGSLY
+364 
-375 LPNSLK
+375 
-381 TIGVRA
+381 
-387 FASLK
+387 
-392 LTGTLTI
+392 
-399 PDSVTTISSEA
+399 EA

-448 SLTTVGYNAFRA
+448 SVTTIGNNTFCD
-460 NSISKLALNYGLKS
+460 NSIPELALNYGLKS
-474 IGYEAFESNKITGT
+474 IGSYAFGANKITGT

-498 DTQAFNSN
+498 DAQAFKSN

-533 NAIMMPKGLTKIS
+533 NVIMIPKNLKVIQEFTFWSNIIS
-546 SYVFSNNTISSL
+546 GVT
-558 SFEEGSVATV
+558 FEEGSQLKSIGKRAFQANRDSNGAT
-568 IERNAFSAQSN
+568 ITGSLN
-579 SIKGKLE
+579 
-586 IPASVTSIDFWA
+586 IPPS
-598 FTRALNVESL
+598 VESIGFMAFKEAL
-608 TFGEN
+608 KNIDELNFGEN
-613 SKLTTLGEAVFTN
+613 SQLKTIYSAAFASSH
-626 NIIKKVVIPSSL
+626 IKKVTIPKSVTTMERNMSQGAAFE
-638 VSINWGGQRGSFT
+638 S
-651 QAGIE
+651 AGIE
-656 ELIFEENS
+656 ELIFEEGSQLETIDNAVFSQNS
-664 HLEKIDALA
+664 
-673 FQLNKI
+673 I
-679 SKVVIPKSVKTIGV
+679 SKVVIPKSVKTINSR
-693 QAFHSNQIAS
+693 AFYRNRISS
-703 LTFEAG
+703 LTFEEG
-709 SVLTTVG
+709 SQLTTIG
-716 EQAFS
+716 DEAFNNNS
-721 INALT
+721 LT
-726 TEGLGKLP
+726 NDGLGKLP
-734 STLTSLATNAFLRN
+734 STLTTLATNAFINN
-748 PGLTQITL
+748 PNLTQITL
-756 TSPTDI
+756 TSPTDL
-762 EGWPDGGTADVYYG
+762 EGWTNGSTVDGKTV
-776 NDKLAKIVYER
+776 IYER

>member
-16 CVLVFIAVGYALL
+16 CVLVFMAVGYALL

-220 ANNAF
+220 ANDAF

-230 TKPLQ
+230 TRPLQ

-248 SFSDF
+248 SFHVF

-258 ATLPRTLVEIPQM
+258 VTLPKTLVEISQK

-286 VEKIGN
+286 VEK
-292 YAFKGT
+292 
-298 SLSGSLYL
+298 
-306 PNSLKTIGV
+306 
-315 RAFASLK
+315 
-322 LTGTLTIPDS
+322 
-332 VTTIS
+332 
-337 NEAFNNNKFT
+337 
-347 KLVIGQNSSLTT
+347 

-381 TIGVRA
+381 TIGIGA
-387 FASLK
+387 FNSLK

-399 PDSVTTISSEA
+399 PDSVTTISNEA

-420 IGQNSSL
+420 IGPNSSL

-448 SLTTVGYNAFRA
+448 SVTTIGNNTFCN
-460 NSISKLALNYGLKS
+460 NSIPKLALNYGLKS
-474 IGYEAFESNKITGT
+474 IGSYAFGTNKITGT

-498 DTQAFNSN
+498 DAQAFQSN
-506 QIEAVIFNKNSAL
+506 QIEAVIFNKNSTL

-533 NAIMMPKGLTKIS
+533 NVIMIPKNLKAIQEFTFWSNKIS
-546 SYVFSNNTISSL
+546 GVT
-558 SFEEGSVATV
+558 FEEGSQLKSIGKRAFQANYDSNGAT
-568 IERNAFSAQSN
+568 ITGSLN
-579 SIKGKLE
+579 
-586 IPASVTSIDFWA
+586 IPPS
-598 FTRALNVESL
+598 VESVGFMAFKEAL
-608 TFGEN
+608 KNIYELNFGKN
-613 SKLTTLGEAVFTN
+613 SQLKTIYSAAFASSH
-626 NIIKKVVIPSSL
+626 IKKVTIPKSVTTIEKNQSQGAAFE
-638 VSINWGGQRGSFT
+638 S
-651 QAGIE
+651 AGIE
-656 ELIFEENS
+656 ELIFEEGSQLETIDNAVFSQNS
-664 HLEKIDALA
+664 
-673 FQLNKI
+673 I
-679 SKVVIPKSVKTIGV
+679 SKVVIPKSVKTINPL
-693 QAFHSNQIAS
+693 AFYRNRISS
-703 LTFEAG
+703 LTFEEG
-709 SVLTTVG
+709 SQLTTIG
-716 EQAFS
+716 NGAFNNNS
-721 INALT
+721 LT
-726 TEGLGKLP
+726 NDGLGKLP
-734 STLTSLATNAFLRN
+734 STLTTLATNAFISN
-748 PGLTQITL
+748 PSLTKITL

-762 EGWPDGGTADVYYG
+762 DGWADGSTVDGKTVT
-776 NDKLAKIVYER
+776 YER

>member
-60 AQEVNPASVSN
+60 AQEVHPASVSN

-147 ATTLPTNS
+147 ATALPTNS

-220 ANNAF
+220 SNNAF
-225 VASDN
+225 IASDN

-248 SFSDF
+248 SFSGF

-258 ATLPRTLVEIPQM
+258 ATLPRTLVEIPQK

-306 PNSLKTIGV
+306 PNSLKTIGIG
-315 RAFASLK
+315 AF
-322 LTGTLTIPDS
+322 D
-332 VTTIS
+332 
-337 NEAFNNNKFT
+337 
-347 KLVIGQNSSLTT
+347 
-359 IGDYA
+359 
-364 FSGTSLSGSLY
+364 
-375 LPNSLK
+375 
-381 TIGVRA
+381 
-387 FASLK
+387 SLK

-448 SLTTVGYNAFRA
+448 SLTTVGNSAFRD

-474 IGYEAFESNKITGT
+474 IGTCTFEANKITGT

-498 DTQAFNSN
+498 DAQAFKSN

-527 AQNKIS
+527 SQNKIS

-568 IERNAFSAQSN
+568 IERNAFSGQAK
-579 SIKGKLE
+579 SIKGTLE
-586 IPASVTSIDFWA
+586 IPASVTSINFWA
-598 FTRALNVESL
+598 FTGALDVNLL

-613 SKLTTLGEAVFTN
+613 SKLITLGEAVFTN
-626 NIIKKVVIPSSL
+626 SIIKKVVIPSSL
-638 VSINWGGQRGSFT
+638 VTVGSGGQGGAFT
-651 QAGIE
+651 NAGIE

-664 HLEKIDALA
+664 HLETIETRA
-673 FQLNKI
+673 FQINKI
-679 SKVVIPKSVKTIGV
+679 SSVVIPKSVKTISFD
-693 QAFHSNQIAS
+693 AFGNNTIKNLS
-703 LTFEAG
+703 FEAG
-709 SVLTTVG
+709 SVLTTIG

-721 INALT
+721 MNALT

-734 STLTSLATNAFLRN
+734 STLTSLGTNAFSGNSR
-748 PGLTQITL
+748 LTQITL

-762 EGWPDGGTADVYYG
+762 EGWPDGGTVDVYYG
-776 NDKLAKIVYER
+776 KLAKIVYER

>member
-220 ANNAF
+220 ATNAF

-258 ATLPRTLVEIPQM
+258 ATLPRTLVEIPQK

-292 YAFKGT
+292 YAFKKT

-306 PNSLKTIGV
+306 PNSLKTIGIG
-315 RAFASLK
+315 AFDSLK

-337 NEAFNNNKFT
+337 NEAF
-347 KLVIGQNSSLTT
+347 
-359 IGDYA
+359 
-364 FSGTSLSGSLY
+364 
-375 LPNSLK
+375 
-381 TIGVRA
+381 
-387 FASLK
+387 
-392 LTGTLTI
+392 
-399 PDSVTTISSEA
+399 
-410 FYNNKFTKLV
+410 YNNKFTKLV
-420 IGQNSSL
+420 ISQNSSL

-448 SLTTVGYNAFRA
+448 SVTTIGNNTFCN
-460 NSISKLALNYGLKS
+460 NSIPELALNYGLKS
-474 IGYEAFESNKITGT
+474 IGNYAFGTNKITGT

-498 DTQAFNSN
+498 DAQAFKSN
-506 QIEAVIFNKNSAL
+506 QIEAVIFNKDSAL

-527 AQNKIS
+527 SQNKIS

-568 IERNAFSAQSN
+568 IERNAFSGQAK
-579 SIKGKLE
+579 SIKGTLE

-598 FTRALNVESL
+598 FTGALDVNLL

-613 SKLTTLGEAVFTN
+613 SKLITLGEAVFTN

-638 VSINWGGQRGSFT
+638 VTVGSGGQGGAFT
-651 QAGIE
+651 NAGIE

-664 HLEKIDALA
+664 HLETIETRA
-673 FQLNKI
+673 FQINKI
-679 SKVVIPKSVKTIGV
+679 SSVVIPKSVKTISFN
-693 QAFHSNQIAS
+693 AFGNNAIKNLS
-703 LTFEAG
+703 FEAG
-709 SVLTTVG
+709 SVLTTIG

-721 INALT
+721 LNALT

-734 STLTSLATNAFLRN
+734 STLTSLGINTFSGNA
-748 PGLTQITL
+748 GLTQITL

-762 EGWPDGGTADVYYG
+762 EGWPDGGTVDVYYG
-776 NDKLAKIVYER
+776 KLAKIVYER

>member
-16 CVLVFIAVGYALL
+16 CVLVFMAVGYALL

-220 ANNAF
+220 ANDAF

-258 ATLPRTLVEIPQM
+258 TTLPKTLVEIPQA

-277 LTTINLPGT
+277 LTTINLPDT
-286 VEKIGN
+286 VEKIDN
-292 YAFKGT
+292 YAFGGT

-306 PNSLKTIGV
+306 PNSLKTIGIS
-315 RAFASLK
+315 AFE
-322 LTGTLTIPDS
+322 G
-332 VTTIS
+332 
-337 NEAFNNNKFT
+337 
-347 KLVIGQNSSLTT
+347 
-359 IGDYA
+359 
-364 FSGTSLSGSLY
+364 
-375 LPNSLK
+375 
-381 TIGVRA
+381 
-387 FASLK
+387 LK

-474 IGYEAFESNKITGT
+474 IGYEAFEGNKITGT

-498 DTQAFNSN
+498 DAQAFRLN

-519 TTLGSYAF
+519 TTLGYYAF

-533 NAIMMPKGLTKIS
+533 NVIMIPKNLKAIQEFTFWSNIIS
-546 SYVFSNNTISSL
+546 GVT
-558 SFEEGSVATV
+558 FEEGSQLKSIGKRAFQANYDSNGAT
-568 IERNAFSAQSN
+568 ITGSLN
-579 SIKGKLE
+579 
-586 IPASVTSIDFWA
+586 IPPS
-598 FTRALNVESL
+598 VESIGFMAFKEAL
-608 TFGEN
+608 KNIDELNFGEN
-613 SKLTTLGEAVFTN
+613 SQLKTIYSAAFTSSH
-626 NIIKKVVIPSSL
+626 IKKVTIPKS
-638 VSINWGGQRGSFT
+638 VTTIEKT
-651 QAGIE
+651 QSQGAAFESAGIE
-656 ELIFEENS
+656 ELIFEEGSQLETIDNAVFSQNS
-664 HLEKIDALA
+664 
-673 FQLNKI
+673 I
-679 SKVVIPKSVKTIGV
+679 SKVVIPKSVKTINPL
-693 QAFHSNQIAS
+693 AFYRNRISS
-703 LTFEAG
+703 LTFEEG
-709 SVLTTVG
+709 SQLTTIG
-716 EQAFS
+716 NEAF
-721 INALT
+721 NRNLLT
-726 TEGLGKLP
+726 NDGLGKLP
-734 STLTSLATNAFLRN
+734 STLTTLATNAFISN
-748 PGLTQITL
+748 PSLTKITL
-756 TSPTDI
+756 TSPIDI
-762 EGWPDGGTADVYYG
+762 DGWADGSTVDGKTVT
-776 NDKLAKIVYER
+776 YER

>member
-258 ATLPRTLVEIPQM
+258 ATLPRTLVEIPQK

-298 SLSGSLYL
+298 SLNGSLYL
-306 PNSLKTIGV
+306 PNSLKTIGIS
-315 RAFASLK
+315 AFE
-322 LTGTLTIPDS
+322 G
-332 VTTIS
+332 
-337 NEAFNNNKFT
+337 
-347 KLVIGQNSSLTT
+347 
-359 IGDYA
+359 
-364 FSGTSLSGSLY
+364 
-375 LPNSLK
+375 
-381 TIGVRA
+381 
-387 FASLK
+387 LK

-498 DTQAFNSN
+498 DAQAFKSN

-527 AQNKIS
+527 SNNKIS
-533 NAIMMPKGLTKIS
+533 NVIMIPKNLKVIQEFTFWSNIIS
-546 SYVFSNNTISSL
+546 GVT
-558 SFEEGSVATV
+558 FEEGSQLKSIGKRAFQANYDSNGAT
-568 IERNAFSAQSN
+568 ITGSLN
-579 SIKGKLE
+579 
-586 IPASVTSIDFWA
+586 IPPS
-598 FTRALNVESL
+598 VESVGFMAFKEAL
-608 TFGEN
+608 KNIYELNFGEN
-613 SKLTTLGEAVFTN
+613 SQLKTIYSAAFASSH
-626 NIIKKVVIPSSL
+626 IKKVTIPKSVTTIEKNQSQGAAFE
-638 VSINWGGQRGSFT
+638 S
-651 QAGIE
+651 AGIE
-656 ELIFEENS
+656 ELIFEEGSQLETIDNAVFSQNS
-664 HLEKIDALA
+664 
-673 FQLNKI
+673 I
-679 SKVVIPKSVKTIGV
+679 SKVVIPKSVKTINPL
-693 QAFHSNQIAS
+693 AFYRNRISS
-703 LTFEAG
+703 LTFEEG
-709 SVLTTVG
+709 SQLTTIG
-716 EQAFS
+716 NGAFNNNS
-721 INALT
+721 LT
-726 TEGLGKLP
+726 NDGLGKLP
-734 STLTSLATNAFLRN
+734 STLTTLATNAFISN
-748 PGLTQITL
+748 PSLTKITL

-762 EGWPDGGTADVYYG
+762 DGWADGSTVDGKTVT
-776 NDKLAKIVYER
+776 YER

>member
-71 KVNANFEVDLYMPG
+71 KVNVNFEVDLYMPG

-220 ANNAF
+220 ANDAF

-258 ATLPRTLVEIPQM
+258 TTLPKTLVEIPQA

-277 LTTINLPGT
+277 LTTINLPDT
-286 VEKIGN
+286 VEKIDN
-292 YAFKGT
+292 YAFEGT

-306 PNSLKTIGV
+306 PNSLKTIGIS
-315 RAFASLK
+315 AFE
-322 LTGTLTIPDS
+322 G
-332 VTTIS
+332 
-337 NEAFNNNKFT
+337 
-347 KLVIGQNSSLTT
+347 
-359 IGDYA
+359 
-364 FSGTSLSGSLY
+364 
-375 LPNSLK
+375 
-381 TIGVRA
+381 
-387 FASLK
+387 LK

-474 IGYEAFESNKITGT
+474 IGYEAFEGNKITGT

-498 DTQAFNSN
+498 DAQAFRLN

-519 TTLGSYAF
+519 TTLGYYAF

-533 NAIMMPKGLTKIS
+533 NVIMIPKNLKAIQEFTFLSNIIS
-546 SYVFSNNTISSL
+546 GVT
-558 SFEEGSVATV
+558 FEEGSQLKSIGKRAFQANYDSNGAT
-568 IERNAFSAQSN
+568 ITGSLN
-579 SIKGKLE
+579 
-586 IPASVTSIDFWA
+586 IPPS
-598 FTRALNVESL
+598 VESIGFMAFKEAL
-608 TFGEN
+608 KNIDELNFGEN
-613 SKLTTLGEAVFTN
+613 SQLKTIYSAAFASSH
-626 NIIKKVVIPSSL
+626 IKKVTIPKS
-638 VSINWGGQRGSFT
+638 VTTIEKT
-651 QAGIE
+651 QSQGAAFESAGIE
-656 ELIFEENS
+656 ELIFEEGSQLETIDNAVFSQNS
-664 HLEKIDALA
+664 
-673 FQLNKI
+673 I
-679 SKVVIPKSVKTIGV
+679 SKVVIPKSVKTINPL
-693 QAFHSNQIAS
+693 AFYRNRISS
-703 LTFEAG
+703 LTFEEG
-709 SVLTTVG
+709 SQLTTIG
-716 EQAFS
+716 NEAFNNNS
-721 INALT
+721 LT
-726 TEGLGKLP
+726 NDGLGKLP
-734 STLTSLATNAFLRN
+734 STLTTLATNAFISN
-748 PGLTQITL
+748 PSLTKITL
-756 TSPTDI
+756 TSPIDI
-762 EGWPDGGTADVYYG
+762 DGWADGSTVDGKTVT
-776 NDKLAKIVYER
+776 YER

>member
-60 AQEVNPASVSN
+60 AQELNPAYVSN

-106 VTTNATNTN
+106 IATNATNTN

-220 ANNAF
+220 ANDAF

-253 TNLKH
+253 TNLKY
-258 ATLPRTLVEIPQM
+258 ATLPKTLVEIPQK

-277 LTTINLPGT
+277 LTTINLPDT
-286 VEKIGN
+286 VEKIDN

-306 PNSLKTIGV
+306 PKSLKTIGV
-315 RAFASLK
+315 GAFDSLK

-337 NEAFNNNKFT
+337 NEAF
-347 KLVIGQNSSLTT
+347 
-359 IGDYA
+359 
-364 FSGTSLSGSLY
+364 
-375 LPNSLK
+375 
-381 TIGVRA
+381 
-387 FASLK
+387 
-392 LTGTLTI
+392 
-399 PDSVTTISSEA
+399 
-410 FYNNKFTKLV
+410 YNNKFTKLV
-420 IGQNSSL
+420 ISQNSSL

-448 SLTTVGYNAFRA
+448 SVITIGNNTFCN

-474 IGYEAFESNKITGT
+474 IGNYAFGTNKITGT

-498 DTQAFNSN
+498 DAQAFQSN
-506 QIEAVIFNKNSAL
+506 QIEAVIFNKNSTL

-527 AQNKIS
+527 AENKIS
-533 NAIMMPKGLTKIS
+533 NVIMIPKNLKALQEFTFFSNKIS
-546 SYVFSNNTISSL
+546 GVT
-558 SFEEGSVATV
+558 FEEGSQLKSIGKRAFQLNYDSNGAT
-568 IERNAFSAQSN
+568 ITGSLN
-579 SIKGKLE
+579 
-586 IPASVTSIDFWA
+586 IPPS
-598 FTRALNVESL
+598 VESIGFMAFKEAL
-608 TFGEN
+608 KNIDELNFGEN
-613 SKLTTLGEAVFTN
+613 SQLKTISNAAFASSH
-626 NIIKKVVIPSSL
+626 IKKVTIPKSVTTMERNMSQGAAFE
-638 VSINWGGQRGSFT
+638 S
-651 QAGIE
+651 AGIE
-656 ELIFEENS
+656 ELIFEEGSQLETIDNAVFSQNS
-664 HLEKIDALA
+664 
-673 FQLNKI
+673 I
-679 SKVVIPKSVKTIGV
+679 SKVVIPKSVKTINSR
-693 QAFHSNQIAS
+693 AFYRNRISS
-703 LTFEAG
+703 LTFEEG
-709 SVLTTVG
+709 SQLTTIG
-716 EQAFS
+716 DEAFNNNS
-721 INALT
+721 LT
-726 TEGLGKLP
+726 NDGLGKLP
-734 STLTSLATNAFLRN
+734 STLTTLATNAFILN
-748 PGLTQITL
+748 PSLTKITL

-762 EGWPDGGTADVYYG
+762 EGWPDGSTVDGKTVT
-776 NDKLAKIVYER
+776 YER

>member
-16 CVLVFIAVGYALL
+16 CVLVFMAVGYALL

-220 ANNAF
+220 ATNAF

-258 ATLPRTLVEIPQM
+258 ATLPRTLVEIPQK

-292 YAFKGT
+292 YAFKRT

-306 PNSLKTIGV
+306 PNSLKTIGIS
-315 RAFASLK
+315 AFEGLK

-337 NEAFNNNKFT
+337 NEAFYNDKFT
-347 KLVIGQNSSLTT
+347 KLVIGPNSSLT
-359 IGDYA
+359 A
-364 FSGTSLSGSLY
+364 
-375 LPNSLK
+375 
-381 TIGVRA
+381 
-387 FASLK
+387 
-392 LTGTLTI
+392 
-399 PDSVTTISSEA
+399 
-410 FYNNKFTKLV
+410 
-420 IGQNSSL
+420 
-427 TTIGNNAFRN
+427 IGNNAFRN

-460 NSISKLALNYGLKS
+460 NSIPKLALNYGLKS

-498 DTQAFNSN
+498 DAQAFKSN

-527 AQNKIS
+527 SNNKIS

-568 IERNAFSAQSN
+568 IERDAFSTQSN

-598 FTRALNVESL
+598 FSGALNVESL

-613 SKLTTLGEAVFTN
+613 SKLTTLGEAVFTGN
-626 NIIKKVVIPSSL
+626 TIKKVIIPSSL
-638 VSINWGGQRGSFT
+638 VSINWGGQGGSFT

-664 HLEKIDALA
+664 HLEKIDRLA

-693 QAFHSNQIAS
+693 RAFNGNRIAS
-703 LTFEAG
+703 LTFEEG
-709 SVLTTVG
+709 SVLTTIG
-716 EQAFS
+716 GGAFS
-721 INALT
+721 NNSLT

-734 STLTSLATNAFLRN
+734 SSLTTLDTSAFVLN
-748 PGLTQITL
+748 SAITQITL

-762 EGWPDGGTADVYYG
+762 EGWPDGGTIDVSGY
-776 NDKLAKIVYER
+776 NNKFANIVYER

>member
-248 SFSDF
+248 SFSNF

-258 ATLPRTLVEIPQM
+258 ATLPRTLVEIPQK

-286 VEKIGN
+286 VEKIDN

-306 PNSLKTIGV
+306 PNSLKTIGIS
-315 RAFASLK
+315 AFDSLK

-337 NEAFNNNKFT
+337 NEAF
-347 KLVIGQNSSLTT
+347 
-359 IGDYA
+359 
-364 FSGTSLSGSLY
+364 
-375 LPNSLK
+375 
-381 TIGVRA
+381 
-387 FASLK
+387 
-392 LTGTLTI
+392 
-399 PDSVTTISSEA
+399 
-410 FYNNKFTKLV
+410 YNNKFTKLV
-420 IGQNSSL
+420 IGPNSGL

-448 SLTTVGYNAFRA
+448 SLTTVGNSAFRD

-474 IGYEAFESNKITGT
+474 IGTCTFEANKITGT

-498 DTQAFNSN
+498 DNCAFQSN
-506 QIEAVIFNKNSAL
+506 QIEAVIFSKNSAL

-527 AQNKIS
+527 SQNKIS

-568 IERNAFSAQSN
+568 IERNAFSGQAK
-579 SIKGKLE
+579 SIKGTLE

-598 FTRALNVESL
+598 FTGALDVNLL

-613 SKLTTLGEAVFTN
+613 SKLITLGEAVFTN

-638 VSINWGGQRGSFT
+638 VTVGSGGQGGAFT
-651 QAGIE
+651 NAGIE

-664 HLEKIDALA
+664 HLETIATRA

-679 SKVVIPKSVKTIGV
+679 SSVVIPKSVKTIGT
-693 QAFHSNQIAS
+693 QAFHANRIAS

-709 SVLTTVG
+709 SVLTTIG
-716 EQAFS
+716 DQAFS
-721 INALT
+721 LNALT

-734 STLTSLATNAFLRN
+734 NTLTSLVTNAFSGNAR
-748 PGLTQITL
+748 LTQITL

-762 EGWPDGGTADVYYG
+762 EGWPDGGTVNG
-776 NDKLAKIVYER
+776 KTVTYER

>member
-60 AQEVNPASVSN
+60 AQEVHPASVSN

-248 SFSDF
+248 SFSNF

-258 ATLPRTLVEIPQM
+258 ATLPRTLVEIPQK

-286 VEKIGN
+286 VEKIDN

-306 PNSLKTIGV
+306 PNSLKTIGIS
-315 RAFASLK
+315 AFDSLK

-332 VTTIS
+332 VTTIL
-337 NEAFNNNKFT
+337 N
-347 KLVIGQNSSLTT
+347 
-359 IGDYA
+359 
-364 FSGTSLSGSLY
+364 
-375 LPNSLK
+375 
-381 TIGVRA
+381 
-387 FASLK
+387 
-392 LTGTLTI
+392 
-399 PDSVTTISSEA
+399 EA

-420 IGQNSSL
+420 IGPNSGL

-448 SLTTVGYNAFRA
+448 SLTTVGNSAFRD

-474 IGYEAFESNKITGT
+474 IGTCTFEANKITGT

-498 DTQAFNSN
+498 DAQAFKSN

-527 AQNKIS
+527 SQNKIS

-568 IERNAFSAQSN
+568 IERNAFSGQAK
-579 SIKGKLE
+579 SIKGTLE

-598 FTRALNVESL
+598 FTGALDVNLL

-613 SKLTTLGEAVFTN
+613 SKLITLGEAVFTN

-638 VSINWGGQRGSFT
+638 VTVGSGGQGGAFT
-651 QAGIE
+651 NAGIE

-664 HLEKIDALA
+664 HLETIATRA

-679 SKVVIPKSVKTIGV
+679 SSVVIPKSVKTIGT
-693 QAFHSNQIAS
+693 QAFHANRIAS

-709 SVLTTVG
+709 SVLTTIG
-716 EQAFS
+716 DQAFS
-721 INALT
+721 LNALT

-734 STLTSLATNAFLRN
+734 NTLTSLVTNAFSGNAR
-748 PGLTQITL
+748 LTQITL

-762 EGWPDGGTADVYYG
+762 EGWPDGGTVNG
-776 NDKLAKIVYER
+776 KTVTYER